1 MNEISNYYSKEMI
14 DTKIG
19 LTEQLLKEL
28 NSMSLAELKENYLY
42 FLTEPL
48 FSLKYDPYTE
58 EIVKEIQ
65 DKESFKSY
73 FQLGLNLF
81 LTHLKN
87 YDIVKLV

>member
-1 MNEISNYYSKEMI
+1 MDEISNYYSKEMI

-48 FSLKYDPYTE
+48 FSLKSVLSTR
-58 EIVKEIQ
+58 V
-65 DKESFKSY
+65 
-73 FQLGLNLF
+73 
-81 LTHLKN
+81 
-87 YDIVKLV
+87 